1 MASQGFCFFLYK
13 NNEISLMG
21 RLDLGRMVAARAA
34 ELGNAQTGP
43 AQAERQQSQ
52 GPGPRTWQEAS
63 FLK

>member
-1 MASQGFCFFLYK
+1 
-13 NNEISLMG
+13 MG